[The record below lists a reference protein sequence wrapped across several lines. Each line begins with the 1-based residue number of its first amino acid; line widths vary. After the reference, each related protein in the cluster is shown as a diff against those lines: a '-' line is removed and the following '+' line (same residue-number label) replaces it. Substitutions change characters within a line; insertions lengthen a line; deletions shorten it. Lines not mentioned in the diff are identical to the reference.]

1 MAIFGLNNLNSLV
14 RLSNNK
20 LVSRRSLLK
29 SIPGI
34 PGMSRPRLFLTVIS
48 NATQTCAHVTFQQCD
63 RPFIEQLKPQLPS
76 ILKNTLLSGQDHI
89 LYSDPDEGVHFLR
102 CLPQKRESH
111 KNTLS
116 FSRAFSLSPTSEPII
131 SFPSQKTPQS
141 EVKRAPPQAIS
152 YKGVLQSQT
161 AHTQSVEVATQG
173 MTTATTTQTSQTIMA
188 IVL

>member
-1 MAIFGLNNLNSLV
+1 MAIFGLNNLNSLN

-48 NATQTCAHVTFQQCD
+48 NATQTCTHVTFQQCD

-89 LYSDPDEGVHFLR
+89 LYSDPDEGVHFSGAFHKKGRVIKIHYPSPEHSAFLQRANQLLASPPKKRPNLR
-102 CLPQKRESH
+102 
-111 KNTLS
+111 
-116 FSRAFSLSPTSEPII
+116 
-131 SFPSQKTPQS
+131 
-141 EVKRAPPQAIS
+141 
-152 YKGVLQSQT
+152 
-161 AHTQSVEVATQG
+161 
-173 MTTATTTQTSQTIMA
+173 
-188 IVL
+188 